1 MTKKIDTKFWYEAI
15 MIEKYISSSKKLSK
29 NEIQQPNNHTK
40 GYHGLEVYTCGGDP
54 LGVGHEA
61 VGEVTAVGQ
70 VQAHDP
76 VMGVE

>member
-1 MTKKIDTKFWYEAI
+1 MKSDNQIITLI
-15 MIEKYISSSKKLSK
+15 
-29 NEIQQPNNHTK
+29 N

-61 VGEVTAVGQ
+61 VGEVAAVGQ